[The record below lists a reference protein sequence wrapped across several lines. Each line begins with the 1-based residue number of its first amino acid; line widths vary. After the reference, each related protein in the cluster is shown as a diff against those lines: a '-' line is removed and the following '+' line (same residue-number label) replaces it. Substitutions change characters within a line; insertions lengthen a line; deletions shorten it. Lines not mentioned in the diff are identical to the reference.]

1 MVLSYIEQ
9 RKSIEGRTELKDR
22 EIPFSQH
29 KGKVSK
35 GWENG
40 SFTIQKKIIRETD
53 KSDFS
58 DSRLQITNYE
68 LRITNYELP
77 IYYKQS
83 RTYS

>member
-35 GWENG
+35 RLREGEFHHTEKNNKGNG
-40 SFTIQKKIIRETD
+40 CIR
-53 KSDFS
+53 FV
-58 DSRLQITNYE
+58 
-68 LRITNYELP
+68 
-77 IYYKQS
+77 
-83 RTYS
+83 